1 MRLVY
6 LVPNAAWVFLFGD
19 SPTRLHECP
28 LFFSARCDAVS
39 AAIKLGLAV
48 SPKGV
53 VTAAPEAAQASREL
67 SSLGAADM
75 ASGSGLFAAIEA
87 GNKANEAAQA
97 SR

>member
-1 MRLVY
+1 MEL
-6 LVPNAAWVFLFGD
+6 
-19 SPTRLHECP
+19 SQ
-28 LFFSARCDAVS
+28 
-39 AAIKLGLAV
+39 
-48 SPKGV
+48 
-53 VTAAPEAAQASREL
+53 VTAEILCAAMSPASWSYTRGADRELQLANAQRHLDAIRAIVAAQASREL